1 MQSRI
6 VQIVP
11 VQRGGVRDYA
21 EGLAQEWARRGI
33 ESELLAFD
41 EVAARKESLAEWLL
55 RRLPADEPV
64 RVLLHFSGYGY
75 SRRALAF
82 WLLRELSEAR
92 RRIGLRWRLVGMV
105 HELFAS
111 GPPWRSAFWL
121 GALQARVM
129 HRLAGLCDRVVTN
142 SDHHATW
149 LRAHVRSGVP
159 VRVAPV
165 FSNMGEP
172 ADVRPATARE
182 PALTVFGSAAT
193 RARAFALL
201 GTHLGELRALHVQ
214 RIVEAGPGPASRF
227 SAAGMICS
235 HVGEQS
241 PAQLE
246 ALLQSHRY
254 GLIDYPSFHLG
265 KSSVFAAYAA
275 NGCIVLD
282 TAADAIDADG
292 LRSGQHYLSLRI
304 GVAASLQ
311 PRIADAMSRR
321 LRNWYLAHRRGR
333 QGTEFLDDLLR

>member
-1 MQSRI
+1 MQPRI

-11 VQRGGVRDYA
+11 TQLGGVRDYA
-21 EGLAQEWARRGI
+21 EGLAQEWAKRGI
-33 ESELLAFD
+33 DSELLPFD
-41 EVAARKESLAEWLL
+41 EAVARAESLAERLL
-55 RRLPADEPV
+55 RRVPADEPV

-82 WLLRELSEAR
+82 WLLRELSDAR
-92 RRIGLRWRLVGMV
+92 RRIGARWHLVGMV

-121 GALQARVM
+121 GALQARVV

-142 SDHHATW
+142 SEHHAAW
-149 LRAHVRSGVP
+149 LRAHVPSGVP

-172 ADVRPATARE
+172 ADIRPATARE
-182 PALTVFGSAAT
+182 PALVVFGSAST
-193 RARAFALL
+193 RARAFDLL
-201 GTHLGELRALHVQ
+201 GAYLGELRALHIQ

-227 SAAGMICS
+227 SAAGMACS
-235 HVGEQS
+235 HVGEQT

-246 ALLQSHRY
+246 ELLQRYRY

-265 KSSVFAAYAA
+265 KSGVFAAYAA

-292 LRSGQHYLSLRI
+292 LRSGRHYLSLRPD
-304 GVAASLQ
+304 AAAALK
-311 PRIADAMSRR
+311 PRVADAMSRR
-321 LRNWYLAHRRGR
+321 LRTWYLAHRRGR
-333 QGTEFLDDLLR
+333 QATEFLDDLLR